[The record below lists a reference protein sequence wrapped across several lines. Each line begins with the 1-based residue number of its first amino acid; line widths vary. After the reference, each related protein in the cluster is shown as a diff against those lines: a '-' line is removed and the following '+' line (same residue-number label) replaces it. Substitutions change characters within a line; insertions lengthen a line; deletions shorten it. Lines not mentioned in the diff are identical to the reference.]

1 MKGTKRKYKSYII
14 EPHYKQDTN
23 SVDFYEATPSR
34 YEELRAIRKEMI
46 VRDWHGLECEC
57 EICTYTEADHAHNR
71 KIKEKADHL
80 KWEIK
85 EATFQ
90 KPTLKEC
97 KQEIDR
103 RE

>member
-1 MKGTKRKYKSYII
+1 MKGTKRKYKNYII
-14 EPHYKQDTN
+14 EPHYKQDTD
-23 SVDFYEATPSR
+23 SVDFYKATPSR
-34 YEELRAIRKEMI
+34 RNEL
-46 VRDWHGLECEC
+46 VRIWQEIIEKPWHGLECEC

-71 KIKEKADHL
+71 KIEEKADHL

-85 EATFQ
+85 KATFQ